1 MNKKEYLSKLDE
13 LNLDKDKFCIIGG
26 GVLLLHGLKE
36 TTNDIYIQILPD
48 YFKILKT
55 RFKFKKSN
63 KYPNLYELN
72 DYIEV
77 CLRDFSSKDI
87 DIVDG
92 YPVETLE
99 KELEWKKTN
108 NREKDKEDIIKISE
122 YIKHKITN

>member
-36 TTNDIYIQILPD
+36 TTNDIDIQILPD

-99 KELEWKKTN
+99 KELEWKITN
-108 NREKDKEDIIKISE
+108 NREKDREDIVKISE

>member
-36 TTNDIYIQILPD
+36 TTNDIDIQILPD

-99 KELEWKKTN
+99 KELEWKITN